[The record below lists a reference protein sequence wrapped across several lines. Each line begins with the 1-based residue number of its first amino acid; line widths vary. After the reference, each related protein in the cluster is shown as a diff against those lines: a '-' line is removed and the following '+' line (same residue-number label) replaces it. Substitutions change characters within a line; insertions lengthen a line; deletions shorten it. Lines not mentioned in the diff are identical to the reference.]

1 MRVLVGSASRSD
13 LLGSAL
19 GHMEDARRMMRM
31 RRLFVVRFQML
42 MDDGMCDSPRGL
54 GERGQQQRKCHS
66 ASGQSDHR
74 RTRYPQPRYAHLS
87 IGGLRLEMRRT
98 AMYSLGLAL
107 VSACLFGASTPA
119 SKLLLGSFE
128 PFQLAGLLYLGA
140 ALGMAPLVG
149 LAHRRVVRC
158 GSIWLYISSAHEIG
172 ATRAQGVFAA
182 APFIGATLSFAL
194 LGEPFGLAQA
204 AACALMVA
212 SISALVFSQ
221 HAHLHAHAEL
231 DHVHS
236 DRHDDGHHLHEHPG
250 LAPEVRH
257 SHAHRHARLVHGHPH
272 WPDLHHRHDHIHD
285 PEPVDAGSESSRLR
299 REATKRR

>member
-19 GHMEDARRMMRM
+19 GHMEDARRMMRT

-42 MDDGMCDSPRGL
+42 VDDGMCDSPRGL
-54 GERGQQQRKCHS
+54 GERGQQQRECHS

-149 LAHRRVVRC
+149 LEHRR
-158 GSIWLYISSAHEIG
+158 G
-172 ATRAQGVFAA
+172 ARVHFD
-182 APFIGATLSFAL
+182 
-194 LGEPFGLAQA
+194 LAN
-204 AACALMVA
+204 
-212 SISALVFSQ
+212 
-221 HAHLHAHAEL
+221 
-231 DHVHS
+231 
-236 DRHDDGHHLHEHPG
+236 
-250 LAPEVRH
+250 
-257 SHAHRHARLVHGHPH
+257 
-272 WPDLHHRHDHIHD
+272 
-285 PEPVDAGSESSRLR
+285 RLR
-299 REATKRR
+299 LGSAILGDVTTRHQDNTWAGISPKTRTPRNQGFRGVKW

>member
-1 MRVLVGSASRSD
+1 
-13 LLGSAL
+13 
-19 GHMEDARRMMRM
+19 
-31 RRLFVVRFQML
+31 
-42 MDDGMCDSPRGL
+42 
-54 GERGQQQRKCHS
+54 
-66 ASGQSDHR
+66 
-74 RTRYPQPRYAHLS
+74 
-87 IGGLRLEMRRT
+87 
-98 AMYSLGLAL
+98 
-107 VSACLFGASTPA
+107 
-119 SKLLLGSFE
+119 
-128 PFQLAGLLYLGA
+128 
-140 ALGMAPLVG
+140 MAPLVG

-172 ATRAQGVFAA
+172 ATRAQGVFVA

-272 WPDLHHRHDHIHD
+272 WPDLHHRHDHVHD
-285 PEPVDAGSESSRLR
+285 IRSQWTPARKARACAGKRPS
-299 REATKRR
+299 EATLMCAFGQEAQELSHVG